1 MPHRPG
7 LRKAWYSAVT
17 GVMVVPQRCV
27 AETHLIAMEPRQ
39 LIRAAVALSVIGHI
53 ALAVSVFFADARP
66 FDPSVTANIAV
77 DVVTPEQVAAV
88 EKAAEMPTP
97 AAEPPKPPPPTPE
110 FRLPD
115 LDKPTLDE
123 SKTQQPVAQ
132 KPPPTPAAQQR
143 AAAAAAPPAEPPKP
157 ASPPAPMQ
165 QQAAL
170 QPPPPAP
177 AQAASPTVEPDITVK
192 YGVQLG
198 LPDGNGGALATDK
211 ADIEPLD
218 IAAFRRHLRS
228 CSKLPAEVARTDKV
242 RIVLRAFFAPDG
254 SLTMAPTLIEASASM
269 KGPLLMQAA
278 MQALQK
284 CQPYAMLPADKYD
297 EWKVLDVPF
306 TPQDFAG

>member
-1 MPHRPG
+1 
-7 LRKAWYSAVT
+7 
-17 GVMVVPQRCV
+17 MVVYPRRRCRDLSIVMEQR
-27 AETHLIAMEPRQ
+27 H

-66 FDPSVTANIAV
+66 FDPSVTENIAV

-88 EKAAEMPTP
+88 EKAADVPTP
-97 AAEPPKPPPPTPE
+97 AVEPPKPPPPKPE

-123 SKTQQPVAQ
+123 NKTQLPLAQ
-132 KPPPTPAAQQR
+132 KPPPTPAAQPS
-143 AAAAAAPPAEPPKP
+143 APAAAPPAEPPKP
-157 ASPPAPMQ
+157 ASPPPAPMQ

-170 QPPPPAP
+170 QPPPPPAQ

-198 LPDGNGGALATDK
+198 LPDGNGGALAIDK

-228 CSKLPAEVARTDKV
+228 CSKLPAEVTRSDKV

-254 SLTMAPTLIEASASM
+254 HLTAAPTLIEASASM

>member
-7 LRKAWYSAVT
+7 LRKAWYSAAT
-17 GVMVVPQRCV
+17 GVMIVQRCV
-27 AETHLIAMEPRQ
+27 AETHLIAMEPRH

-88 EKAAEMPTP
+88 EKVADMPAP
-97 AAEPPKPPPPTPE
+97 ALEPPKPPPPKPE

-115 LDKPTLDE
+115 LDKPTLDDN
-123 SKTQQPVAQ
+123 KTQQPVAQ

-143 AAAAAAPPAEPPKP
+143 ALAAAPPAEPAKP

-170 QPPPPAP
+170 QPPPSPAP
-177 AQAASPTVEPDITVK
+177 AQAALPTVEPDITVK

-211 ADIEPLD
+211 ANIEPLD
-218 IAAFRRHLRS
+218 IAAFRGHLRS

-254 SLTMAPTLIEASASM
+254 NLTMAPTLIEASASI

>member
-1 MPHRPG
+1 
-7 LRKAWYSAVT
+7 
-17 GVMVVPQRCV
+17 
-27 AETHLIAMEPRQ
+27 MEPRH
-39 LIRAAVALSVIGHI
+39 LIRAAIALSVIGHL
-53 ALAVSVFFADARP
+53 ALAVGVFFADARP
-66 FDPSVTANIAV
+66 FDPSVTENIAV

-88 EKAAEMPTP
+88 EKAPDVPTP
-97 AAEPPKPPPPTPE
+97 AVEPPKPPPPKPE

-115 LDKPTLDE
+115 LDKPTLDDKKAE
-123 SKTQQPVAQ
+123 PAAQ
-132 KPPPTPAAQQR
+132 KPPPAAQQ
-143 AAAAAAPPAEPPKP
+143 AAQQAAAAPPAAPPLP
-157 ASPPAPMQ
+157 QPPVSQPPAPPQ
-165 QQAAL
+165 QQAAV
-170 QPPPPAP
+170 PPPPQPALAAP
-177 AQAASPTVEPDITVK
+177 PVAEPDITVK

-198 LPDGNGGALATDK
+198 LPDGNGGGLAIDK

-228 CSKLPAEVARTDKV
+228 CSMLPAEVARTDKV

-254 SLTMAPTLIEASASM
+254 SLTSAPTLIEASASM

-297 EWKVLDVPF
+297 EWKVLDLIF

>member
-1 MPHRPG
+1 
-7 LRKAWYSAVT
+7 
-17 GVMVVPQRCV
+17 MVVHPRCV
-27 AETHLIAMEPRQ
+27 EETHLIAMEPRH

-66 FDPSVTANIAV
+66 FDPSVTENIAV

-88 EKAAEMPTP
+88 EKAAGMPAP
-97 AAEPPKPPPPTPE
+97 AVEPPKPPPPKPE

-115 LDKPTLDE
+115 LDKPTLDD
-123 SKTQQPVAQ
+123 SKTQQPIAQ
-132 KPPPTPAAQQR
+132 KPPPAPAAQQKASP
-143 AAAAAAPPAEPPKP
+143 AAASPPAEPPKP
-157 ASPPAPMQ
+157 AGPPPAPMQ

-170 QPPPPAP
+170 QPPPPAQ
-177 AQAASPTVEPDITVK
+177 AQAAAPTVEPDLTVK

-228 CSKLPAEVARTDKV
+228 CSILPAEVARTDKV

-254 SLTMAPTLIEASASM
+254 NLTMAPTLIEASASM